1 MNLSLVVDL
10 AMVLLLL
17 AIAAYTIAV
26 RSAYAAII
34 AFVAYGLLVALVWVR
49 LQAVDVALTEAA
61 IGSGLTGVLLL
72 AAGAR
77 LRLTDRPTPREQT
90 APWLRGLAAVV
101 SAAVAAAL
109 GAAVLLLPEP
119 APTLAPEAVA
129 SLDATGLGNPVTA
142 VLMAYRA
149 ADTLLEKIVLVLAV
163 IGVWSLAADRAR
175 GGRPGTLYHSD
186 ADGVLTFFARVLP
199 PFGVVIGIYLMWTA
213 ADHPGGAFPGGTILA
228 AMWVLAMMAGL
239 ADAPPVSSVTLR
251 LLVLAGPVVFSAVGF
266 LGMAIAGAFL
276 AYPVALA
283 KPLIV
288 AIEIPMLL
296 SIAVML
302 GMLLAGVPQRR

>member
-1 MNLSLVVDL
+1 MTWSFTVDL
-10 AMVLLLL
+10 AMVVLLLV
-17 AIAAYTIAV
+17 IAV
-26 RSAYAAII
+26 FAITVRSTFAAVI
-34 AFVAYGLLVALVWVR
+34 AFAAYGLLVAVAWVR

-72 AAGAR
+72 GAAAR
-77 LRLTDRPTPREQT
+77 LRATDQPPPPERT
-90 APWLRGLAAVV
+90 APGLRASAAGV

-109 GAAVLLLPEP
+109 GAAVWFLPEP
-119 APTLAPEAVA
+119 APTLAPAAVA
-129 SLDATGLGNPVTA
+129 SIDSTGLGNPVTA

-163 IGVWSLAADRAR
+163 VGVWSLAPDRAW
-175 GGRPGTLYHSD
+175 GGRPGTLYRPD
-186 ADGVLTFFARVLP
+186 ADGVLSFFARVLP

-239 ADAPPVSSVTLR
+239 ADAPPVSSVSLR
-251 LLVLAGPVVFSAVGF
+251 WLVLAGPVVFSAVGF
-266 LGMAIAGAFL
+266 LGMAIADAFL
-276 AYPVALA
+276 AYPVAFA